1 MSWMTWVLFVGL
13 LWIYP
18 VCGNRNNKSKTIWQK
33 LKYCLNNNPT
43 LPYFVVPDQFSAFI
57 TADEHWNLTKAC
69 ILFVQRNVT
78 RAGMFEKKYLQVEG
92 NYGSYVLRLTRLYI
106 RKKLHLYVVDG
117 RKCNTTLSGFTDSTA
132 IIDTL
137 TEPCWIRGLDTKIVC
152 KEASYDV
159 NNCKADSGSLV
170 KDKFI
175 INITTTTNNKCVRC
189 DNPEKLPEDKVKVA
203 GNYTPEEGEHFDA
216 AEAARVMNKM
226 ADLASSIN
234 VSWAALTVAEGVTGI
249 LVRKT
254 DPVDVAEVVFG
265 YWGSNDSIRIV
276 DGSDNLAQY
285 SRSVSVPKEAF
296 EKSLSLNVS
305 VQFVVLLRFTNL
317 ALDMNNSTILG
328 DEVLAVEMGATI
340 INLTDKI
347 CINFK
352 NIKDERIPSCRS
364 WNGDGSRPNWTDGGC
379 RTIKNGTSITCECSH
394 LTFFA
399 VLLAPLNETIP
410 SADLKNLTIIT
421 QVGCGLSMFF
431 LGVVL
436 FMHFLMRKT
445 KASISTKILIHM
457 VSAMFLLNLTFLLN
471 NFVAK
476 MDSSVG
482 CKSLAA
488 LMHYFMLATFS
499 WFAVQAFHLGLQLY
513 VGGKIVIRHYI
524 LKVSVTSWVLPSVV
538 VIVLLILGKYG
549 KQSVYTSDTEEIVAM
564 CWITDNDVQYIV
576 NIGYYAL
583 VFLFTCTTFNILSW
597 LFCLK
602 RMGSGVIST
611 NTKSIAII
619 LGLCCMMGITW
630 GFAFFA
636 YGVLRIPA
644 YYIFTVLNSFQGFFL
659 FIYYYNTSHSEGII
673 DGQEVSVSTDTL
685 QTSVQSCENPYA
697 NFNKEQPR

>member
-1 MSWMTWVLFVGL
+1 MT
-13 LWIYP
+13 
-18 VCGNRNNKSKTIWQK
+18 VC
-33 LKYCLNNNPT
+33 
-43 LPYFVVPDQFSAFI
+43 
-57 TADEHWNLTKAC
+57 
-69 ILFVQRNVT
+69 
-78 RAGMFEKKYLQVEG
+78 
-92 NYGSYVLRLTRLYI
+92 
-106 RKKLHLYVVDG
+106 DG
-117 RKCNTTLSGFTDSTA
+117 
-132 IIDTL
+132 
-137 TEPCWIRGLDTKIVC
+137 
-152 KEASYDV
+152 ASYDV
-159 NNCKADSGSLV
+159 NKCKADSGSLI
-170 KDKFI
+170 KNKFI

-189 DNPEKLPEDKVKVA
+189 DNPEKLPECNYEVPV
-203 GNYTPEEGEHFDA
+203 NYTPEEGKPFDA
-216 AEAARVMNKM
+216 AEAAGVMSKM

-234 VSWAALTVAEGVTGI
+234 VSSAALTVAEGVTGI
-249 LVRKT
+249 LVRET
-254 DPVDVAEVVFG
+254 DPADVSEVFFG
-265 YWGSNDSIRIV
+265 YSASNDSIRIV
-276 DGSDNLAQY
+276 DGSDILDQY

-305 VQFVVLLRFTNL
+305 VPFVVVLRFTNL

-340 INLTDKI
+340 NNLTDKI
-347 CINFK
+347 WINFK
-352 NIKDERIPSCRS
+352 NIIDERIPSCRS
-364 WNGDGSRPNWTDGGC
+364 WNGDGSRPNWTDDGC
-379 RTIKNGTSITCECSH
+379 RTIKNGTSITCEYSH

-399 VLLAPLNETIP
+399 ILLAPLNETIP

-457 VSAMFLLNLTFLLN
+457 VSAIFLLNLTFLLN
-471 NFVAK
+471 DFVTK
-476 MDSSVG
+476 MNSSVG
-482 CKSLAA
+482 CKILAA
-488 LMHYFMLATFS
+488 LMHYFMLATFT

-513 VGGKIVIRHYI
+513 VVGTIVIRHYI

-538 VIVLLILGKYG
+538 VIVLLILGKYD
-549 KQSVYTSDTEEIVAM
+549 KQFVYTSDTEESAAM

-576 NIGYYAL
+576 NIGYYVL
-583 VFLFTCTTFNILSW
+583 VFLFTFTTFITILSK

-611 NTKSIAII
+611 NRKSIAII

-659 FIYYYNTSHSEGII
+659 FIYYYNTSHSEEII
-673 DGQEVSVSTDTL
+673 DGQEVEVSTDTI

-697 NFNKEQPR
+697 NFNKEMPW